1 MFKDTYEGQTHY
13 VGDNCNPPHPPMENK
28 NTWQERF
35 DELFPTLNFS
45 GEPNEESD
53 RLTGCFTK
61 DTATLPIE
69 IKSFLHQE
77 IDLAVKRREGELR
90 EEYKKMVGRKS
101 VYLLT
106 KSKEYVEGYKAGY
119 KNNEDDTLT
128 LLTHKGRD

>member
-77 IDLAVKRREGELR
+77 IDLAVKRREGELNDCACK
-90 EEYKKMVGRKS
+90 EKWTFGVVHRKDNPC
-101 VYLLT
+101 Y
-106 KSKEYVEGYKAGY
+106 YPPRD
-119 KNNEDDTLT
+119 NEDTAS
-128 LLTHKGRD
+128 